1 MQLEDPTPKF
11 YGLLAEFDSATAIVN
26 AARKA
31 RDAGYVK
38 VDAYTPFPIHE
49 LDDALRLPRTKLP
62 WIVLAGGLTG
72 MLAGF
77 GLRYWASAIAYPMN
91 VGGRPYASWPAFV
104 VPAYETTI
112 LFASI
117 TAVVAM
123 ILFKQQITERYTND
137 IWPVIFPAAALLA
150 LIAAWQFVRRRDMF
164 RAFISSSAM
173 IALLII
179 SAAIGIYPNLL
190 ISTTDPAYNLTVT
203 NASSADNTL
212 VVTLIVAI
220 IGLPFVLLYTTGV
233 YYIFRGKVTVDPDG
247 Y

>member
-1 MQLEDPTPKF
+1 MQLEDPTPKL
-11 YGLLAEFDSATAIVN
+11 YGLLAEFDSATAIVA
-26 AARKA
+26 AARTA

-62 WIVLAGGLTG
+62 WIVLGGGLTG

-77 GLRYWASAIAYPMN
+77 ALQYWASAIAYPIN

-123 ILFKQQITERYTND
+123 IVLNGLPQPYH
-137 IWPVIFPAAALLA
+137 PIFNAPA
-150 LIAAWQFVRRRDMF
+150 
-164 RAFISSSAM
+164 ISSA
-173 IALLII
+173 
-179 SAAIGIYPNLL
+179 
-190 ISTTDPAYNLTVT
+190 
-203 NASSADNTL
+203 SADRFFLCIETADPKFDGAATRKFL
-212 VVTLIVAI
+212 QGLQPLEVSDVV
-220 IGLPFVLLYTTGV
+220 
-233 YYIFRGKVTVDPDG
+233 D
-247 Y
+247 